1 MKQLNKF
8 ISEELEKDLLQYKV
22 NVWLRQHPDELSL
35 WDNACQSW
43 QTTRQIDDNAVQQF
57 ANGTDV
63 RAFVDFM
70 NDSINDTDV
79 HADDISIIKK
89 IITNL

>member
-1 MKQLNKF
+1 MKRLNEF
-8 ISEELEKDLLQYKV
+8 IREELEIDLLQYKI
-22 NVWLRQHPDELSL
+22 NVWLRQHPDESSL

-43 QTTRQIDDNAVQQF
+43 QTTRQIDDDAVQQF

>member
-1 MKQLNKF
+1 MKQLSSF
-8 ISEELEKDLLQYKV
+8 INEELEKDLLQYKV
-22 NVWLRQHPDELSL
+22 NVWLRQHPEETSL

-43 QTTRQIDDNAVQQF
+43 QTTRQIDDDAVQQF
-57 ANGTDV
+57 VNGTDI

-70 NDSINDTDV
+70 NDNINDADV